1 MRLIGLKNHD
11 LISEY
16 QPNQPNQC
24 SIELCQRMKP
34 SSG

>member
-16 QPNQPNQC
+16 QPNQ
-24 SIELCQRMKP
+24 SHLRAIFTYA
-34 SSG
+34 SV